1 MSSRKPIMVVLTG
14 AYGNIGDGVIRRR
27 IFGWVRDLG
36 PVHAYVGNAT
46 DDWVEQLGLS
56 SDDRVYRSSEKF
68 AWMQQSLSAKAP
80 AAMILDPGE
89 VPLDRKS
96 LIPEIIFT
104 LLTLIIRLR
113 GGIVVRPPR
122 GVGETSSVT
131 KTVHQVGV
139 ASSNVALWRNQKSFN
154 LIKRGE
160 LCPDTAFQEDYT
172 SKSDDGRTDL
182 IVSMRGARPYPSG
195 RWFDAIKAIQATY
208 GLRLVVASQVR
219 ADEDR
224 SQKLAV
230 ALGAEHIAW
239 GTASDLEQ
247 EEILRTRYHNA
258 KIVVSDRLHVL
269 ILAALAGALPLE
281 IVDNPKDKVAVHFA
295 QIGAPPVSFN
305 ANNSSPEEVTLFVKN
320 AVDSLPDLRD
330 AMAKAKVTLNDLE
343 ERVRSLVKAAG

>member
-1 MSSRKPIMVVLTG
+1 MSTRKPIMVVLTG

-36 PVHAYVGNAT
+36 PIHAYVGNAT

-56 SDDRVYRSSEKF
+56 SDDRVYKSAEKF
-68 AWMQQSLSAKAP
+68 AWMRQSLSVKAP
-80 AAMILDPGE
+80 AALVLDPGE
-89 VPLDRKS
+89 VPLDRKA

-104 LLTLIIRLR
+104 LLTFVVRLR
-113 GGIVVRPPR
+113 GGVVVRPPR
-122 GVGETSSVT
+122 GVGETSRVT
-131 KTVHQVGV
+131 KTVHQAGV
-139 ASSNVALWRNQKSFN
+139 ASSQVSLWRNQKSFN

-172 SKSDDGRTDL
+172 SKSEDARTDL
-182 IVSMRGARPYPSG
+182 VVSLRGARPYPSDK
-195 RWFDAIKAIQATY
+195 WFDAIRAIQATY

-219 ADEDR
+219 DDEDR
-224 SQKLAV
+224 SQKLAD

-239 GTASDLEQ
+239 GEATDLEH
-247 EEILRTRYHNA
+247 EEILRSRYHNA

-281 IVDNPKDKVAVHFA
+281 IVDNPKDKIAVHFA
-295 QIGAPPVSFN
+295 QIGAPPVSIDTN
-305 ANNSSPEEVTLFVKN
+305 DSSMEEVRLFVAT
-320 AVDSLPDLRD
+320 AVDSLPALRRE
-330 AMAKAKVTLNDLE
+330 MAKAKDALNGLE